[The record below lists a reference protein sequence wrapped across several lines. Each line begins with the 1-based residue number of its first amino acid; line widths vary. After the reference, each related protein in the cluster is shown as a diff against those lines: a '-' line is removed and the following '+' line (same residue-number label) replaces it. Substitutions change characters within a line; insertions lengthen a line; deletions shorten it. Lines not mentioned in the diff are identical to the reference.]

1 MEMRTSQAINANDVL
16 CFIVNVSSD
25 EEDVFV
31 IWLIDKKIKEK
42 LTGSTRFT
50 LQNIELGSFLIAR
63 EQHQDS
69 RKSDF
74 IRDD

>member
-16 CFIVNVSSD
+16 CLIVNVSSD